1 MPSDLNTPYGYAPT
15 ELRESRVS
23 HAIAARCSLKA
34 RVFAPRED
42 SLSTT
47 SYILTN
53 IISAETRVNM
63 GILNVFIHKIA
74 TLNSELE
81 NPSEQKYLSPDRNV
95 VSG

>member
-1 MPSDLNTPYGYAPT
+1 
-15 ELRESRVS
+15 
-23 HAIAARCSLKA
+23 
-34 RVFAPRED
+34 
-42 SLSTT
+42 
-47 SYILTN
+47 
-53 IISAETRVNM
+53 M